1 MHLNMPAKN
10 HPFLTLTLLLA
21 GCAGAGGGRTIDL
34 TVEGA
39 GGRTAY
45 FDRFE
50 NNRPYHVDSVQLD
63 GNGHG
68 SMTVPTLPLDFYRI
82 VVDQEQLIVAL
93 DSAED
98 LTITA
103 KSGTLATPSAVSG
116 SAHSEAYHAITGEI
130 RAYETKRDSI
140 RAIIAADPANTAAVS
155 GLNALNTAFY
165 DRCKS
170 FTEAN
175 SSSPAVLAAINMLN
189 MQQELTLF
197 KKVRDDMRKTMP
209 RSGFFTQFREQ
220 VDRMEQQEIALKM
233 QEEEQK
239 RLASLLPL
247 GSVAPDIRQQTPD
260 GGTFAL
266 SDLRGKVVLIDFW
279 ASWCRP
285 CRMENPNVKRVY
297 SKYASKGFEILGVS
311 LDKDQGAWV
320 KAIQDDGLPWKHVSD
335 LGFWSNAA
343 AQEYGVTSIPYTVL
357 VDRDGKILEK
367 GLRAQEL
374 EGTLATLF
382 K

>member
-1 MHLNMPAKN
+1 MHMTMQRSTQLLALVP
-10 HPFLTLTLLLA
+10 LLLA
-21 GCAGAGGGRTIDL
+21 SCAGGGGGRTIDL

-39 GGRTAY
+39 GDKTAY

-50 NNRPYHVDSVQLD
+50 NNRPYHVDSVKLD
-63 GNGHG
+63 GNGQG
-68 SMTVPTLPLDFYRI
+68 TFKVPALPLDFYRI
-82 VVDQEQLIVAL
+82 VVDQEQLIVPL
-93 DSAED
+93 DSADD
-98 LTITA
+98 LTVVA
-103 KSGTLATPSAVSG
+103 KAGALATPISVTG
-116 SAHSEAYHAITGEI
+116 SEHSEAYHGFTREI
-130 RAYETKRDSI
+130 RTYETKRDSI
-140 RAIIAADPANTAAVS
+140 RTLISSDPTNTGAVTAI
-155 GLNALNTAFY
+155 NALNTAFY

-175 SSSPAVLAAINMLN
+175 SSSPAALAAVNMLN
-189 MQQELTLF
+189 MQQEMTLF

-209 RSGFFTQFREQ
+209 RSGFFAQFREQ
-220 VDRMEQQEIALKM
+220 VDRMEQQEIALRM

-297 SKYASKGFEILGVS
+297 NKFASKGFEILGVS
-311 LDKDQGAWV
+311 LDKDHGAWV

-343 AQEYGVTSIPYTVL
+343 AQEYGVSGIPYTVL
-357 VDRDGKILEK
+357 VDREGKILQK
-367 GLRAQEL
+367 GMRAQEL
-374 EGTLATLF
+374 EGALAEIF